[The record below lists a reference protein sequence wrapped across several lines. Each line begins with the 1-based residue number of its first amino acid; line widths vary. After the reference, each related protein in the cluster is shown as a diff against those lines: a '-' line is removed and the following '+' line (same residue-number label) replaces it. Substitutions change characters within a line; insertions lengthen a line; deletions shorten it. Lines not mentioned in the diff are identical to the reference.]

1 MASGRRQIILS
12 ADLPVEY
19 QRKYAKA
26 KEANTRSVTLLRNVH
41 DMRLDEIVNGNDF
54 EATMSLSGQ

>member
-19 QRKYAKA
+19 QRKYEKA
-26 KEANTRSVTLLRNVH
+26 KEANALSVTLLRNIH
-41 DMRLDEIVNGNDF
+41 DMRLDEIINGNDF